1 MKLVR
6 AGWVGG
12 VHLNLSEPD
21 LPSHCVAP
29 PMVVW
34 LRPLNPAFGRHLSFS
49 FRPLTNSSSSFPL
62 IMPSPL
68 RWLLLDTDTRDLV
81 AIHTD
86 GNEQISVVSFSPGR
100 PGVLGRQG
108 LGD

>member
-1 MKLVR
+1 MLFIS
-6 AGWVGG
+6 ACHTAWPHSSLCGTT
-12 VHLNLSEPD
+12 L
-21 LPSHCVAP
+21 
-29 PMVVW
+29 VVW
-34 LRPLNPAFGRHLSFS
+34 LCPLNPAFGRHS
-49 FRPLTNSSSSFPL
+49 FRHPISSGSSFPP

-68 RWLLLDTDTRDLV
+68 RWLLLDTETHDLV